1 MRRRV
6 VSLLLLVVVMSIC
19 SVSSDIIDDCSL
31 VIVGGSTAALGAAMS
46 ASSKLNQHVC
56 LLEPTDWAGGQLTS
70 ELLSAPDFAYHRII
84 DPDTNV
90 TLDVGAINRQA
101 NNQNPLFRQ
110 MITTLGNTGRCWV
123 SQFCSIP
130 DQFLTRV
137 IQPLIGNIRIYYN
150 TVIKEIIKDE
160 SGRRIVQIEAVRR
173 TPRTP
178 SSESC
183 RFLSEELP
191 DWYSLDESQWF
202 SKTSLSFRN
211 ISFVIEGT
219 SWGEVLVLANAS
231 YLQGL
236 MEQFDGDTSGAGNA
250 TCGQSFTFDFL
261 EQLHET
267 PVDEPANSLS
277 EPTGGGNYSL
287 LGYEWERVWTYR
299 RVNTST
305 TGALVAAN
313 DLTIQNWGSGNDYA
327 REFFYLPVAEAH
339 RQRDTKQWQGGVNV
353 NAIREAERQAYGY
366 HYWYR
371 AQAPSNWTNRTVLVR
386 SIETVGTCHG
396 LAKMPYLRESR
407 RSIGIDNFLLNMS
420 MISGTARD
428 IHGHIPYDRM
438 CLGAYNVD
446 VHPMPRCKYPAHI
459 YKNYPVLPYYIPLR
473 AMTNR
478 DIDNLLV
485 VGKPMAQTF
494 LVNSATRL
502 HPVEFSSGQ
511 AAGIASAYA
520 IQSRIRN
527 VGDLLR
533 DDHLRAVQAMVTSI
547 TPTAWTVNGTQ
558 YPDESTFSTFPSTS
572 TIPSTTSIPSTTTT
586 PDHSSSSAHSLSL
599 FVFVVALFF
608 SVS

>member
-1 MRRRV
+1 MRRRF
-6 VSLLLLVVVMSIC
+6 VSLLLLVVAMSIC

-56 LLEPTDWAGGQLTS
+56 LLEPTDWAGGQFTS
-70 ELLSAPDFAYHRII
+70 ELLSAPDFAYHKII

-150 TVIKEIIKDE
+150 TVVKEIIKDE
-160 SGRRIVQIEAVRR
+160 SGRRIIQIEAVRR
-173 TPRTP
+173 TPRT
-178 SSESC
+178 SSIESC

-191 DWYSLDESQWF
+191 DWYSLNESPWF
-202 SKTSLSFRN
+202 SKTLLSFRN
-211 ISFVIEGT
+211 ISFVIDGT

-236 MEQFDGDTSGAGNA
+236 MEQFDGDTSGAGDA

-261 EQLHET
+261 EQLHEA
-267 PVDEPANSLS
+267 PVDEPTNPVP

-313 DLTIQNWGSGNDYA
+313 DLTIQNWGRGNDYA
-327 REFFYLPVAEAH
+327 QEFFYLPVAEAH
-339 RQRDTKQWQGGVNV
+339 QQRDTKQWQGGVNI

-366 HYWYR
+366 H
-371 AQAPSNWTNRTVLVR
+371 
-386 SIETVGTCHG
+386 
-396 LAKMPYLRESR
+396 
-407 RSIGIDNFLLNMS
+407 
-420 MISGTARD
+420 
-428 IHGHIPYDRM
+428 
-438 CLGAYNVD
+438 
-446 VHPMPRCKYPAHI
+446 
-459 YKNYPVLPYYIPLR
+459 
-473 AMTNR
+473 
-478 DIDNLLV
+478 
-485 VGKPMAQTF
+485 
-494 LVNSATRL
+494 
-502 HPVEFSSGQ
+502 
-511 AAGIASAYA
+511 
-520 IQSRIRN
+520 
-527 VGDLLR
+527 
-533 DDHLRAVQAMVTSI
+533 
-547 TPTAWTVNGTQ
+547 
-558 YPDESTFSTFPSTS
+558 
-572 TIPSTTSIPSTTTT
+572 
-586 PDHSSSSAHSLSL
+586 
-599 FVFVVALFF
+599 
-608 SVS
+608 

>member
-1 MRRRV
+1 V
-6 VSLLLLVVVMSIC
+6 HSILC
-19 SVSSDIIDDCSL
+19 DIIDDCSL
-31 VIVGGSTAALGAAMS
+31 VIVGGSTAALGAAIS
-46 ASSKLNQHVC
+46 ASTKLDQRVC

-70 ELLSAPDFAYHRII
+70 ELLSAPDFAYHKIT
-84 DPDTNV
+84 DKDTNF
-90 TLDVGAINRQA
+90 TLDVGTINRQA
-101 NNQNPLFRQ
+101 NNQNLLFRQ

-123 SQFCSIP
+123 SLYCSIP
-130 DQFLTRV
+130 DQFLSRV

-150 TVIKEIIKDE
+150 TVIKQIIKDE
-160 SGRRIVQIEAVRR
+160 SGRRIIQIDAIQR
-173 TPRTP
+173 TPRA
-178 SSESC
+178 SSDEYC

-191 DWYSLDESQWF
+191 DWYSPDESPWF

-211 ISFVIEGT
+211 ISFVVEGT

-236 MEQFDGDTSGAGNA
+236 MEQFDGDISGVGNA

-267 PVDEPANSLS
+267 SVDEPSNPLP

-287 LGYEWERVWTYR
+287 LGYEWERIWTYR

-305 TGALVAAN
+305 TSAFVAVN
-313 DLTIQNWGSGNDYA
+313 DLTIQNWDRGNDYG
-327 REFFYLPVAEAH
+327 RDYFYLPVADAH
-339 RQRDTKQWQGGVNV
+339 QQRDTNQWQGGVNI

-371 AQAPSNWTNRTVLVR
+371 AKAPTNWANRTVLVR
-386 SIETVGTCHG
+386 SVSTAGTCHG

-407 RSIGIDNFLLNMS
+407 RSIGINNFLLNIS
-420 MISGTARD
+420 MISGNARD
-428 IHGHIPYDRM
+428 IHGYIPHDRL

-446 VHPMPRCKYPAHI
+446 IHSMSQCKYPAYI
-459 YKNYPVLPYYIPLR
+459 YQYYPVLPYYVPLR

-478 DIDNLLV
+478 DIDNLFV
-485 VGKPMAQTF
+485 IGKTMAQTF

-520 IQSRIRN
+520 IQSNIGN
-527 VGDLLR
+527 VGDLMQ
-533 DDHLRAVQAMVTSI
+533 DEHLRQIQALVISI
-547 TPTAWTVNGTQ
+547 TPISWTINGTQ
-558 YPDESTFSTFPSTS
+558 YPDDSASSPSFSTS
-572 TIPSTTSIPSTTTT
+572 TTPSTTIAS
-586 PDHSSSSAHSLSL
+586 HSSSPIFSLSL
-599 FVFVVALFF
+599 PIFFLTMFF
-608 SVS
+608 SIF